1 MATRPAVHRLLRPP
15 RRPAGRKLAMR
26 RSSTL
31 RESVLLAFG
40 RTIRYGRNVA
50 RRAAEDPEEAVHEYR
65 KSVRR
70 ARAVVA
76 LLRPALGGKAAA
88 GISREL
94 RRAFAETGTLRDS
107 DVLLATLR
115 RVDGDDPARSEI
127 EDSLGRDGAQD
138 STKAVRALEDGR
150 EILRPLPEALRVVLP
165 ESFSMEDLDRGL
177 TRSARRVQETLARAG
192 ETGTD
197 ADFHE
202 WRKRV
207 KELRYQVEMLA
218 SAGSAAIK
226 KREKRL
232 SELAEDLGETTDLI
246 LLEAALKRRAAAGE
260 IPEAPALTGAIH
272 SSIAESTQALI
283 GRGREVFGDSPAAYA
298 RQLLAERG

>member
-1 MATRPAVHRLLRPP
+1 MATSPAVHRLLRPP

-31 RESVLLAFG
+31 RESVLLAFT
-40 RTIRYGRNVA
+40 RTIRYARNVA
-50 RRAAEDPEEAVHEYR
+50 RRAADDPEEAVHEYR

-70 ARAVVA
+70 ARAVIA
-76 LLRPALGGKAAA
+76 LLRPALGRKAAG

-94 RRAFAETGTLRDS
+94 RRAFAETGTLRDA
-107 DVLLATLR
+107 DVLLGTLR
-115 RVDGDDPARSEI
+115 RVDAEDPARAQVE
-127 EDSLGRDGAQD
+127 ETLGRESEQD
-138 STKAVRALEDGR
+138 SKKAAHALEDGR
-150 EILRPLPEALRVVLP
+150 EILRPLPDALRVVLP
-165 ESFSMEDLDRGL
+165 ESFSMEDLDCGL
-177 TRSARRVQETLARAG
+177 TRSTRRVQDSLAHA
-192 ETGTD
+192 EKTGTD

-218 SAGSAAIK
+218 SSGSAAIK

-232 SELAEDLGETTDLI
+232 SELAEDLGDATDLI
-246 LLEAALKRRAAAGE
+246 LLEAALQRRIGAGK
-260 IPEAPALTGAIH
+260 IPDPPALTGAIH
-272 SSIAESTQALI
+272 SRIAESTRTLI
-283 GRGREVFGDSPAAYA
+283 ARGREVFDEPPAAYA

>member
-1 MATRPAVHRLLRPP
+1 MATSPAVHRLLRPP

-31 RESVLLAFG
+31 RESVLLAFA
-40 RTIRYGRNVA
+40 RTIRYARSVA
-50 RRAAEDPEEAVHEYR
+50 RRAGDDPEEAIHEYR

-70 ARAVVA
+70 ARAVIA
-76 LLRPALGGKAAA
+76 LLRPALGRKAAA

-107 DVLLATLR
+107 DVLLGTLR
-115 RVDGDDPARSEI
+115 RVEESDPARSEI
-127 EDSLGRDGAQD
+127 ETILGRESVQD
-138 STKAVRALEDGR
+138 SKKATRALEQGR
-150 EILRPLPEALRVVLP
+150 EILRPLPDALRVVLP

-177 TRSARRVQETLARAG
+177 TRSARRVQETLARSE
-192 ETGTD
+192 ETRTD

-218 SAGSAAIK
+218 SSGSVAIK

-232 SELAEDLGETTDLI
+232 SDLAEDLGEATDLI
-246 LLEAALKRRAAAGE
+246 LLEAALQRRIGAAE
-260 IPEAPALTGAIH
+260 IPDAPALTGGIH
-272 SSIAESTQALI
+272 SRIAESVRTLTA
-283 GRGREVFGDSPAAYA
+283 RGREVFDEPPAAYA